1 MKRLILLSSLLAVF
15 ILPDFAQDNVESVK
29 MQVPMKQLIIP
40 ENKVP
45 APVASAI
52 KKDFITGQVMQWY
65 TFPYLFKKYGWN
77 VLNTNEMKGKQ
88 KPDRY
93 AVYVKANDG
102 SRIDAVYTSKGKLI
116 REREVLKN
124 IALPLQVAHA
134 IASSKYKGWVIDK
147 DKVIITDGIKNTK
160 EYIVTVEKGQNSKT
174 LYYDDNGSVLPVS

>member
-1 MKRLILLSSLLAVF
+1 MKKLILLSSLLAVF
-15 ILPDFAQDNVESVK
+15 ILPDFAQSFGNS
-29 MQVPMKQLIIP
+29 MLTQVPMKQLVIP
-40 ENKVP
+40 ESKVP
-45 APVASAI
+45 APLASAI
-52 KKDFITGQVMQWY
+52 KKDFMTGQVMQWY

-124 IALPLQVAHA
+124 MALPEQVTRA
-134 IASSKYKGWVIDK
+134 IASSKYKGWD
-147 DKVIITDGIKNTK
+147 
-160 EYIVTVEKGQNSKT
+160 Y
-174 LYYDDNGSVLPVS
+174 